1 MLLRDNPVLSRE
13 LLVTLRSS
21 RSFLLQAGYVGLLSA
36 VVYFAWPEGEGAA
49 RRVGSATALRLYNL
63 FFLGQFFLVA
73 LMAPAFAAGS
83 LAGEKER
90 KTYEML
96 LASPLEPFTI
106 LIGKLLSSMT
116 YLVLLILSSLPLMI
130 LCFLLGGILLSEVA
144 RAYLV
149 LILAAGTFG
158 LISVACSSV
167 FRRTSSALVV
177 SYLVILPMA
186 LASVSLTR
194 TDDTTLRD
202 FVSIAVL
209 PPWCLAIWAIVS
221 ILVTRRLLH
230 PPDVGSEGKEVVDE
244 QQEMKSAVGVVIDR
258 DMFPDYLFAPAK
270 RADLM
275 PDGTNPV
282 LDKELRSE
290 IFSQGTLMLR
300 LVIQVSMFLSIPLM
314 AALLFFQPKLTGY
327 YVSYVILFNML
338 VGPVFSSGSIT
349 QERERQTL
357 GLLLTTLLQPGQIV
371 MAKLMAALRVSTVL
385 TFLLTE
391 QLLLA
396 YVLVGELLRRAW
408 TLPIYLAI
416 IAATC
421 LISTTVGLLCSSLTR
436 RTSAAMVMTY
446 LVLLALFA
454 GPIALARF
462 PRAEQGGPSGGLQVT
477 DKLVAAL
484 SVASPFAATF
494 SVPLGGS
501 ARSSVGDAIGA
512 DSNPDP
518 ATSIVPGLGIP
529 VWVAFLGLTPVA
541 CAALMGVTYFAFR
554 WRWWRAGE

>member
-21 RSFLLQAGYVGLLSA
+21 RSFLLQAAYVGLLSL
-36 VVYFAWPEGEGAA
+36 VVYVAWPEGQGAA

-130 LCFLLGGILLSEVA
+130 LCFLLGGILLSEVV

-177 SYLVILPMA
+177 GYLIILPLA
-186 LASVSLTR
+186 LATISLTR

-209 PPWCLAIWAIVS
+209 PPWCLAIWTVIS
-221 ILVTRRLLH
+221 ILVTRRLLR

-244 QQEMKSAVGVVIDR
+244 KAELSNAVGVVIDR
-258 DMFPDYLFAPAK
+258 DRFPDYLFAPAK
-270 RADLM
+270 RTEPM

-314 AALLFFQPKLTGY
+314 AALLFFQPKLTAY
-327 YVSYVILFNML
+327 YVCYVLVFNML
-338 VGPVFSSGSIT
+338 VGPVFSAGSIT

-357 GLLLTTLLQPGQIV
+357 GLLLTTLLRPGPIV
-371 MAKLMAALRVSTVL
+371 RAKLMAALRVSTVL

-396 YVLVGELLRRAW
+396 YVLVAELLRRLW

-421 LISTTVGLLCSSLTR
+421 LITTTIGLLCSALSR
-436 RTSAAMVMTY
+436 RTSSALVMTY
-446 LVLLALFA
+446 LVLLIVFA
-454 GPIALARF
+454 GPIAVARF
-462 PRAEQGGPSGGLQVT
+462 PRTGEQTAGAGLQVT
-477 DKLVAAL
+477 DRLVAGL
-484 SVASPFAATF
+484 SVISPFAATF
-494 SVPLGGS
+494 NVPLGTTS
-501 ARSSVGDAIGA
+501 KVAPDAIGEDA
-512 DSNPDP
+512 LPDP
-518 ATSIVPGLGIP
+518 ATATTP
-529 VWVAFLGLTPVA
+529 FLGLPIWISFLLLTPPA
-541 CAALMGVTYFAFR
+541 CALLYAITLVAFR
-554 WRWWRAGE
+554 YRWWQASG